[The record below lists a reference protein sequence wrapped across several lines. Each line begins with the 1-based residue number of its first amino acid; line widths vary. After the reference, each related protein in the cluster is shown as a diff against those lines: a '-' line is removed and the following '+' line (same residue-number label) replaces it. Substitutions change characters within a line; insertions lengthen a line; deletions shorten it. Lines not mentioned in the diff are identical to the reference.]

1 MNQPEMITER
11 TVPGRTCRN
20 LTIHYPMIRAFAST
34 VAAAALLLLAGCAHM
49 CPFAATGSH
58 FANFGT
64 NKIHYVVAGSGAHTI
79 VFVHCWAGNLGFWR
93 EQIPALA
100 SRARLIFVDLPGH
113 GRSDK
118 PQAAYTMDYFAA
130 GVLAVMNDAHVDKA
144 TLVGHSMG
152 AAVICRVQHQAP
164 ERVAALVSVDGLLR
178 RPPVPPDQAAEIVA
192 RFRGPDYRENTRQF
206 INTMFPVSGTE
217 ALRDRVI
224 TEMLET
230 PQPVM
235 LGAMEG
241 MFGAN
246 QPDWDIGHTTVP
258 VLVINA
264 PNPMWTDAY
273 REYVR
278 SLSAQTDYR
287 VIAGTGH
294 WLMLE
299 KPAEFNAVLTDLL
312 RRHDLIGN

>member
-1 MNQPEMITER
+1 MFIA
-11 TVPGRTCRN
+11 
-20 LTIHYPMIRAFAST
+20 LAST
-34 VAAAALLLLAGCAHM
+34 VAAAALLLLAGCTHT
-49 CPFAATGSH
+49 PPTNAAGPH
-58 FANFGT
+58 FATFGT
-64 NKIHYVVAGSGAHTI
+64 NKIHYVVAGSGAHSI

-93 EQIPALA
+93 EQVPALA
-100 SRARLIFVDLPGH
+100 GRARLIFVDLPGH

-118 PQAAYTMDYFAA
+118 PRAAYTMDYFARA
-130 GVLAVMNDAHVDKA
+130 VLAVMRDARVDKA

-152 AAVICRVQHQAP
+152 APVICRVFHQAP

-178 RPPVPPDQAAEIVA
+178 RPQMTPEQGAQFVDQ
-192 RFRGPDYRENTRQF
+192 FRNPDYRENTRKF
-206 INTMFPVSGTE
+206 MATMFPAPGTE
-217 ALRDRVI
+217 AVRERVI
-224 TEMLET
+224 AEMLET
-230 PQPVM
+230 PQFVM

-241 MFGAN
+241 MFGAD
-246 QPDWDIGHTTVP
+246 QPDWDIRHAAVP
-258 VLVINA
+258 VLAINA

-287 VIAGTGH
+287 VIDGTGH

-312 RRHDLIGN
+312 HRHDLIGN